1 MGGAHMSKE
10 QISGEM
16 SWHGMTRRG
25 FLGAVAATGATVAA
39 TGLAGCNGGGGTDDG
54 GDASDGGQSA
64 VELIEADEEGFVVR
78 ATNTD
83 GKAPANEC
91 ILAFEGEFQEMHPM
105 DWSDGNSGNVVYYI
119 YDSLYDLDEN
129 YELVPRAADSYEV
142 SADACTY
149 TFHLHE
155 GITFTDGT
163 PLDAAAVVANYEAAI
178 DPANNW
184 RRRRMFIESIDENT
198 EETRVDSCTAV
209 DDYTVE
215 FHLPEPY
222 APFMNS
228 VTQFYLISP
237 AALADSSWDYSKQ
250 SAGSGPY
257 VLEEYAQGD
266 HVSIVRNEDYWGEAP
281 SIDRV
286 DFRVVPEAGSRI
298 AALQT
303 GEATAI
309 YPMPTDQVATV
320 RSAGDI
326 NMVSLEST
334 TMRYVTLNTNYEP
347 LSDVR
352 VRQALNYAL
361 NQDEYVSVM
370 YSGAATPATSV
381 LPEMVPGYKAQT
393 PYEYDLEK
401 AKSLLEDAGYADG
414 FEVSVIC
421 DNSTQ
426 ETKGAT
432 FVMQQ
437 LEQIGVTVNVLPNEA
452 ATNAEI
458 AAEPEDTTELQMWY
472 VNWSQSD
479 PDGFLRSLLSSAMV
493 PPTGYNTAFWRNDEF
508 DSELEAGN
516 AAPTV
521 EEQNEHYGKCQD
533 IAWEECPWLYLAS
546 DNTLLSYKAYLNG
559 IKYVPQ
565 GIDVIHATLNV

>member
-1 MGGAHMSKE
+1 MSKE

-16 SWHGMTRRG
+16 SRHGMTRRG

-39 TGLAGCNGGGGTDDG
+39 TGLAGCNGGGSDDG

-184 RRRRMFIESIDENT
+184 RRRRMFIETIDENT

-266 HVSIVRNEDYWGEAP
+266 HVSILRNEDYWGEAP
-281 SIDRV
+281 SIDRI

-347 LSDVR
+347 LSDVK
-352 VRQALNYAL
+352 VRQALNHAL
-361 NQDEYVSVM
+361 NQDEYVKVM

-401 AKSLLEDAGYADG
+401 AKSLLEEAGYADG

-533 IAWEECPWLYLAS
+533 IAWAECPWLYLAS

>member
-1 MGGAHMSKE
+1 MRNDQLTNSP
-10 QISGEM
+10 S
-16 SWHGMTRRG
+16 MTRRG
-25 FLGAVAATGATVAA
+25 FVGAVAAAGAAA
-39 TGLAGCNGGGGTDDG
+39 AGLGLAGCGSGDGDGDGSDDASGTDDSSG
-54 GDASDGGQSA
+54 SGESA
-64 VELIEADEEGFVVR
+64 VELIEADEDGFVVR

-83 GKAPANEC
+83 GTAPSNEC
-91 ILAFEGEFQEMHPM
+91 VLAFEGEFQEMHPM

-119 YDSLYDLDEN
+119 YDSLFDLDEN
-129 YELVPRAADSYEV
+129 YDLVPRAADSYEV
-142 SADACTY
+142 SEDACTY

-155 GITFTDGT
+155 GITFTDGE

-184 RRRRMFIESIDENT
+184 RRRRMFIETIDENT
-198 EETRVDSCTAV
+198 ENTRVDSCTAL

-215 FHLPEPY
+215 FHLPTPY

-281 SIDRV
+281 SIDRI

-320 RSAGDI
+320 RAAGDI
-326 NMVSLEST
+326 NMVSIPST

-352 VRQALNYAL
+352 VRQALNYAFD
-361 NQDEYVSVM
+361 QDEYVNVM

-381 LPEMVPGYKAQT
+381 LPAIVPGYKEQT
-393 PYEYDLEK
+393 PFATDLDK
-401 AKSLLEDAGYADG
+401 AKSLLEEAGYPDG
-414 FEVSVIC
+414 FEVTIIG

-426 ETKGAT
+426 ETKGMT

-437 LEQIGVTVNVLPNEA
+437 LEQIGVTVNVQPNEA

-458 AAEPEDTTELQMWY
+458 AAASEDETTLQMWY

-479 PDGFLRSLLSSAMV
+479 ADGFMRSLLSTAMT
-493 PPTGYNTAFWRNDEF
+493 PPTGYNTAFWKNSEF

-516 AAPTV
+516 AAPT
-521 EEQNEHYGKCQD
+521 EDEQNEHYGNCQD
-533 IAWEECPWLYLAS
+533 IVWPECPWLYLAS

>member
-1 MGGAHMSKE
+1 MRNDQLNGKLN
-10 QISGEM
+10 
-16 SWHGMTRRG
+16 MTRRG
-25 FLGAVAATGATVAA
+25 FVGTVAAAGATVAGL
-39 TGLAGCNGGGGTDDG
+39 GLAGCSGGGT
-54 GDASDGGQSA
+54 GDTGDTGDTGETSTSA
-64 VELIEADEEGFVVR
+64 VELIEADDEGFVVR

-83 GKAPANEC
+83 GKAPKNEC
-91 ILAFEGEFQEMHPM
+91 VLAFEGEFQEMHPM

-129 YELVPRAADSYEV
+129 YELQPRAADSYDV
-142 SADACTY
+142 SDDACTY

-155 GITFTDGT
+155 GITFTDGE
-163 PLDAAAVVANYEAAI
+163 PLNAAAVVANYEAAI
-178 DPANNW
+178 DKDNNW
-184 RRRRMFIESIDENT
+184 RRRRMFIETIDENT
-198 EETRVDSCTAV
+198 EEVRIDSCTAV

-215 FHLPEPY
+215 FHLPTPY

-237 AALADSSWDYSKQ
+237 AALADSSWDYSKK

-266 HVSIVRNEDYWGEAP
+266 HVSILRNEDYWGEAP
-281 SIDRV
+281 SIDRI

-320 RSAGDI
+320 RAAGDI

-347 LSDVR
+347 LSDVK
-352 VRQALNYAL
+352 VRQALNHAL
-361 NQDEYVSVM
+361 NQDEYVKVM

-401 AKSLLEDAGYADG
+401 AKSLLEEAGYADG

-437 LEQIGVTVNVLPNEA
+437 LEQIGVHVNVLPNEA

-493 PPTGYNTAFWRNDEF
+493 PPTGYNTAFWKNEEF
-508 DSELEAGN
+508 DAELEAGN

-533 IAWEECPWLYLAS
+533 IAWAECPWLYLAS

>member
-1 MGGAHMSKE
+1 MDNESKNMARSE
-10 QISGEM
+10 
-16 SWHGMTRRG
+16 HNVTRRG
-25 FLGAVAATGATVAA
+25 FVGAAAAAAATVAGL
-39 TGLAGCNGGGGTDDG
+39 GLAGCGGGGGDTSGSTSGSSTG
-54 GDASDGGQSA
+54 GGSA
-64 VELIEADEEGFVVR
+64 VELIEADADGFVVK
-78 ATNTD
+78 ATKTD
-83 GKAPANEC
+83 GKAPKNEC

-119 YDSLYDLDEN
+119 YDSLFDLDEN
-129 YELVPRAADSYEV
+129 YELVPRAAESYEV
-142 SADACTY
+142 SDDACTY
-149 TFHLHE
+149 TFHLRE
-155 GITFTDGT
+155 GITFTDGA
-163 PLDAAAVVANYEAAI
+163 PLNADAVVTNYQCAI

-198 EETRVDSCTAV
+198 EETRVDSCIAV
-209 DDYTVE
+209 DEYTVQ
-215 FHLPEPY
+215 FHLPTPY

-228 VTQFYLISP
+228 ITQFYLISP
-237 AALADSSWDYSKQ
+237 NAVVDSSFDYSKQ

-281 SIDRV
+281 SIDRI

-326 NMVSLEST
+326 NMVSIPST

-352 VRQALNYAL
+352 VRQALNYAFD
-361 NQDEYVSVM
+361 QEEYCKVM

-381 LPEMVPGYKAQT
+381 LPAIVPGYKEQT
-393 PYEYDLEK
+393 PYEVDVDK
-401 AKSLLEDAGYADG
+401 AKSLLEEAGYADG
-414 FEVSVIC
+414 FEVTIIG

-426 ETKGAT
+426 ETKGMT

-437 LEQIGVTVNVLPNEA
+437 LEKIGVTVNVQPNEA
-452 ATNAEI
+452 ATNAEL
-458 AAEPEDTTELQMWY
+458 AAASEDETTLQMWY

-479 PDGFLRSLLSSAMV
+479 ADGFMRSLLSTAMV
-493 PPTGYNTAFWRNDEF
+493 PPTGYNTAFWKNAEF

-516 AAPTV
+516 AAPS
-521 EEQNEHYGKCQD
+521 EDEQNEHYGKCQD
-533 IAWEECPWLYLAS
+533 IVWPECPWLYLAS

>member
-1 MGGAHMSKE
+1 MDKESKNMARSE
-10 QISGEM
+10 
-16 SWHGMTRRG
+16 HNVTRRG
-25 FLGAVAATGATVAA
+25 FVGAAAATAATVAGL
-39 TGLAGCNGGGGTDDG
+39 GLAGCGGGGETTTDSG
-54 GDASDGGQSA
+54 SASTDSN
-64 VELIEADEEGFVVR
+64 VEIIEADEEGFVVR
-78 ATNTD
+78 AEKTD
-83 GKAPANEC
+83 GKAPKNEC

-129 YELVPRAADSYEV
+129 YEPVPRAAESYEV
-142 SADACTY
+142 SDDACTY
-149 TFHLHE
+149 TFRLRE
-155 GITFTDGT
+155 GITFTDG
-163 PLDAAAVVANYEAAI
+163 AALNADAVVSNYQAAI

-184 RRRRMFIESIDENT
+184 RRRRTFIETIDETT
-198 EETRVDSCTAV
+198 EIPRVDSCTAV
-209 DDYTVE
+209 DELTVQ

-228 VTQFYLISP
+228 MTQFYLISP
-237 AALADSSWDYSKQ
+237 NVVNDSSFDYSKQ

-257 VLEEYAQGD
+257 MLEEYAQGD

-281 SIDRV
+281 SIDRI

-326 NMVSLEST
+326 NMVSIPST

-352 VRQALNYAL
+352 VRQALNYAFD
-361 NQDEYVSVM
+361 QEEYCRVM

-381 LPEMVPGYKAQT
+381 LPEIVPGYKAQT
-393 PYEYDLEK
+393 PYEVDLDK
-401 AKSLLEDAGYADG
+401 AKSLLEEAGYADG
-414 FEVSVIC
+414 FEVDIIG

-426 ETKGAT
+426 ETKGMT

-437 LEQIGVTVNVLPNEA
+437 LENIGVTVNVKPNEA
-452 ATNAEI
+452 ATNAER
-458 AAEPEDTTELQMWY
+458 AAAPEDETTLHMWY
-472 VNWSQSD
+472 VNWAQSD
-479 PDGFLRSLLSSAMV
+479 ADGFMRSLLSTAMI
-493 PPTGYNTAFWRNDEF
+493 PPTGYNTAFWKNEEF

-516 AAPTV
+516 AAPT
-521 EEQNEHYGKCQD
+521 EDEQNQHYGTCQD
-533 IAWEECPWLYLAS
+533 IVWPECPWLYLAS

>member
-1 MGGAHMSKE
+1 MSKE

-16 SWHGMTRRG
+16 SRHGMTRRG

-91 ILAFEGEFQEMHPM
+91 VLAFEGEFQEMHPM

-361 NQDEYVSVM
+361 NQDEYVNVM

-401 AKSLLEDAGYADG
+401 AKSLLEEAGYADG

>member
-1 MGGAHMSKE
+1 MKNDINVS
-10 QISGEM
+10 
-16 SWHGMTRRG
+16 RRG
-25 FLGAVAATGATVAA
+25 FLAGSGAAVAAVAGL
-39 TGLAGCNGGGGTDDG
+39 GLAGCSGGVNTSTGSTAGS
-54 GDASDGGQSA
+54 ASSSS
-64 VELIEADEEGFVVR
+64 VELIQADEDGFVVR
-78 ATNTD
+78 ATKTD
-83 GKAPANEC
+83 GKAPKNEC

-119 YDSLYDLDEN
+119 YDSLFDLDEN
-129 YELVPRAADSYEV
+129 YELVPRAADSYDV
-142 SADACTY
+142 SDDACTY

-163 PLDAAAVVANYEAAI
+163 PLNADAVVTNYQAAI

-184 RRRRMFIESIDENT
+184 RRRRMFIETIDENT

-209 DDYTVE
+209 DDLTVE
-215 FHLPEPY
+215 FHLPKPY

-237 AALADSSWDYSKQ
+237 QALADSSWDYSKK

-266 HVSIVRNEDYWGEAP
+266 HVSIVRNEDYWGDAP

-326 NMVSLEST
+326 NMVSIPST
-334 TMRYVTLNTNYEP
+334 TMRYVTLNTDYEP

-352 VRQALNYAL
+352 VRQALNYAFD
-361 NQDEYVSVM
+361 QQEYCNVM

-381 LPEMVPGYKAQT
+381 LPEIVPGYKAQT
-393 PYEYDLEK
+393 PYDVDLDK
-401 AKSLLEDAGYADG
+401 AKELLKEAGYEDG
-414 FEVSVIC
+414 FEVNIIG

-426 ETKGAT
+426 ETKGMT

-437 LEQIGVTVNVLPNEA
+437 LEKIGVKVNVQPNEA
-452 ATNAEI
+452 ATNAEL
-458 AAEPEDTTELQMWY
+458 AAASEDETTLQMWY

-479 PDGFLRSLLSSAMV
+479 ADGFMRSLLSTAMT
-493 PPTGYNTAFWRNDEF
+493 PPTGYNTAFWKNEEF

-516 AAPTV
+516 AAPT
-521 EEQNEHYGKCQD
+521 EDEQNEHYGKCQD
-533 IAWEECPWLYLAS
+533 IVWPECPWLYLAS
-546 DNTLLSYKAYLNG
+546 DNTLMSYKSYIDG

-565 GIDVIHATLNV
+565 GIDVIHAKLNV

>member
-1 MGGAHMSKE
+1 MTKE
-10 QISGEM
+10 NKMMTGV
-16 SWHGMTRRG
+16 TRRG
-25 FLGAVAATGATVAA
+25 FVGAMAAGAATVAGL
-39 TGLAGCNGGGGTDDG
+39 GLAGCGGGGDTSTGTDTGSASGDG
-54 GDASDGGQSA
+54 GSN
-64 VELIEADEEGFVVR
+64 VETIEADEEGFVVR
-78 ATNTD
+78 ATKTD
-83 GKAPANEC
+83 GKAPKNEC

-129 YELVPRAADSYEV
+129 YEYKARAAKDYKV
-142 SADACTY
+142 SEDACTY
-149 TFHLHE
+149 TFHLNE
-155 GITFTDGT
+155 GITFTDGE
-163 PLDAAAVVANYEAAI
+163 PLNAEAVVANYEAAI
-178 DPANNW
+178 NPENNW
-184 RRRRMFIESIDENT
+184 RRRRMFIETIDENT
-198 EETRVDSCTAV
+198 ENTRVDACTAV
-209 DDYTVE
+209 DEYTVE
-215 FHLPEPY
+215 FHLPNPY

-228 VTQFYLISP
+228 ITQFYLISP
-237 AALADSSWDYSKQ
+237 KALADPEWDYSKK

-281 SIDRV
+281 SIDRI

-326 NMVSLEST
+326 NMISIPST

-352 VRQALNYAL
+352 VRQALNYAF
-361 NQDEYVSVM
+361 NQDEYVNVM
-370 YSGAATPATSV
+370 YSGAATPATSC
-381 LPEMVPGYKAQT
+381 LPELVPGYKAQT
-393 PYEYDLEK
+393 PYDTDIDK
-401 AKSLLEDAGYADG
+401 AKSLLEEAGYADG
-414 FEVSVIC
+414 FEVSIIC

-437 LEQIGVTVNVLPNEA
+437 LEKIGVTVNVLPNEA

-493 PPTGYNTAFWRNDEF
+493 PPTGYNTAFWKNDEF

-516 AAPTV
+516 AAPTE

-533 IAWEECPWLYLAS
+533 IAWEECPWLFLAS

-559 IKYVPQ
+559 IKYVAQ

>member
-1 MGGAHMSKE
+1 MSKE

-16 SWHGMTRRG
+16 SRHGMTRRG

-54 GDASDGGQSA
+54 GDASDSGQSA

-266 HVSIVRNEDYWGEAP
+266 HVSILRNEDYWGEAP

-320 RSAGDI
+320 RAAGDI

-352 VRQALNYAL
+352 VRQAMNYAL
-361 NQDEYVSVM
+361 NQDEYVKVM

-401 AKSLLEDAGYADG
+401 AKSLLEEAGYADG

-437 LEQIGVTVNVLPNEA
+437 LEQVGITVNVLPNEA

>member
-1 MGGAHMSKE
+1 MRNDQLTNSP
-10 QISGEM
+10 S
-16 SWHGMTRRG
+16 MTRRG
-25 FLGAVAATGATVAA
+25 FVGAVAAAGAAA
-39 TGLAGCNGGGGTDDG
+39 AGLGLAGCGSGDGDGSDDASGTDDSSG
-54 GDASDGGQSA
+54 SGESA
-64 VELIEADEEGFVVR
+64 VELIEADEDGFVVR

-83 GKAPANEC
+83 GTAPSNEC
-91 ILAFEGEFQEMHPM
+91 VLAFEGEFQEMHPM

-119 YDSLYDLDEN
+119 YDSLFDLDEN
-129 YELVPRAADSYEV
+129 YDLVPRAADSYEV
-142 SADACTY
+142 SEDACTY

-155 GITFTDGT
+155 GITFTDGE

-184 RRRRMFIESIDENT
+184 RRRRMFIETIDENT
-198 EETRVDSCTAV
+198 ENTRVDSCTAL

-215 FHLPEPY
+215 FHLPTPY

-281 SIDRV
+281 SIDRI

-320 RSAGDI
+320 RAAGDI
-326 NMVSLEST
+326 NMVSIPST

-352 VRQALNYAL
+352 VRQALNYAFD
-361 NQDEYVSVM
+361 QDEYVNVM

-381 LPEMVPGYKAQT
+381 LPAIVPGYKEQT
-393 PYEYDLEK
+393 PFATDLDK
-401 AKSLLEDAGYADG
+401 AKSLLEEAGYPDG
-414 FEVSVIC
+414 FEVTIIG

-426 ETKGAT
+426 ETKGMT

-437 LEQIGVTVNVLPNEA
+437 LEQIGVTVNVQPNEA

-458 AAEPEDTTELQMWY
+458 AAASEDETTLQMWY

-479 PDGFLRSLLSSAMV
+479 ADGFMRSLLSTAMT
-493 PPTGYNTAFWRNDEF
+493 PPTGYNTAFWKNSEF

-516 AAPTV
+516 AAPT
-521 EEQNEHYGKCQD
+521 EDEQNEHYGNCQD
-533 IAWEECPWLYLAS
+533 IVWPECPWLYLAS

>member
-1 MGGAHMSKE
+1 MKNDINVS
-10 QISGEM
+10 
-16 SWHGMTRRG
+16 RRG
-25 FLGAVAATGATVAA
+25 FLAGSGAAVAAVAGL
-39 TGLAGCNGGGGTDDG
+39 GLAGCSGGGNTSTGSTAG
-54 GDASDGGQSA
+54 SASSSS
-64 VELIEADEEGFVVR
+64 VELIQADEDGFVVR
-78 ATNTD
+78 ATKTD
-83 GKAPANEC
+83 GKAPKNEC

-119 YDSLYDLDEN
+119 YDSLFDLDEN
-129 YELVPRAADSYEV
+129 YELVPRAADSYDV
-142 SADACTY
+142 SDDACTY

-163 PLDAAAVVANYEAAI
+163 PLNADAVVTNYQAAI

-184 RRRRMFIESIDENT
+184 RRRRMFIETIDENT

-209 DDYTVE
+209 DDLTVE
-215 FHLPEPY
+215 FHLPKPY

-237 AALADSSWDYSKQ
+237 QALADSSWDYSKK

-266 HVSIVRNEDYWGEAP
+266 HVSIVRNEDYWGDAP

-326 NMVSLEST
+326 NMVSIPST
-334 TMRYVTLNTNYEP
+334 TMRYVTLNTDYEP

-352 VRQALNYAL
+352 VRQALNYAFD
-361 NQDEYVSVM
+361 QQEYCNVM

-381 LPEMVPGYKAQT
+381 LPEIVPGYKAQT
-393 PYEYDLEK
+393 PYDVDLDK
-401 AKSLLEDAGYADG
+401 AKELLKEAGYEDG
-414 FEVSVIC
+414 FEVNIIG

-426 ETKGAT
+426 ETKGMT

-437 LEQIGVTVNVLPNEA
+437 LEKIGVKVNVQPNEA
-452 ATNAEI
+452 ATNAEL
-458 AAEPEDTTELQMWY
+458 AAASEDETTLQMWY

-479 PDGFLRSLLSSAMV
+479 ADGFMRSLLSTAMT
-493 PPTGYNTAFWRNDEF
+493 PPTGYNTAFWKNEEF

-516 AAPTV
+516 AAPT
-521 EEQNEHYGKCQD
+521 EDEQNEHYGKCQD
-533 IAWEECPWLYLAS
+533 IVWPECPWLYLAS
-546 DNTLLSYKAYLNG
+546 DNTLMSYKSYIDG

-565 GIDVIHATLNV
+565 GIDVIHAKLNV

>member
-1 MGGAHMSKE
+1 MPWLPVPRPS
-10 QISGEM
+10 
-16 SWHGMTRRG
+16 
-25 FLGAVAATGATVAA
+25 VAGL
-39 TGLAGCNGGGGTDDG
+39 GLAGCGGGGDTSTGTDTGSASGDG
-54 GDASDGGQSA
+54 GSN
-64 VELIEADEEGFVVR
+64 VETIEADEEGFVVR
-78 ATNTD
+78 ATKTD
-83 GKAPANEC
+83 GKAPKNEC

-129 YELVPRAADSYEV
+129 YEYAPRAAASYEV
-142 SADACTY
+142 SDDACTY
-149 TFHLHE
+149 TFHLNE
-155 GITFTDGT
+155 GITFTDGA
-163 PLDAAAVVANYEAAI
+163 PLNAEAVVANYEAAI
-178 DPANNW
+178 NPENNW
-184 RRRRMFIESIDENT
+184 RRRRTFIETIDENT
-198 EETRVDSCTAV
+198 ENTRVDSCTAV
-209 DDYTVE
+209 DELTVQ

-228 VTQFYLISP
+228 MTQFYLISP
-237 AALADSSWDYSKQ
+237 TALADSSWDYSKQ

-257 VLEEYAQGD
+257 ILEEYAQGD

-281 SIDRV
+281 SIDRI

-326 NMVSLEST
+326 NMISIPST

-352 VRQALNYAL
+352 VRQALNYAF
-361 NQDEYVSVM
+361 NQDEYVNVM
-370 YSGAATPATSV
+370 YSGAATPATSC
-381 LPEMVPGYKAQT
+381 LPELVPGYKAQT
-393 PYEYDLEK
+393 PYDTDIDK
-401 AKSLLEDAGYADG
+401 AKSLLEEAGYADG
-414 FEVSVIC
+414 FEVSIIC

-437 LEQIGVTVNVLPNEA
+437 LEKIGVTVNVLPNEA

-493 PPTGYNTAFWRNDEF
+493 PPTGYNTAFWKNDEF

-516 AAPTV
+516 AAPTE

-533 IAWEECPWLYLAS
+533 IAWEECPWLFLAS

-559 IKYVPQ
+559 IKYVAQ

>member
-1 MGGAHMSKE
+1 MRNDQLTNSP
-10 QISGEM
+10 S
-16 SWHGMTRRG
+16 MTRRG
-25 FLGAVAATGATVAA
+25 FVGAVAAAGAAA
-39 TGLAGCNGGGGTDDG
+39 AGLGLAGCGSGDGDGDGSDDASGTDDSSG
-54 GDASDGGQSA
+54 SGESA
-64 VELIEADEEGFVVR
+64 VELIEADEDGFVVR

-83 GKAPANEC
+83 GTAPSNEC
-91 ILAFEGEFQEMHPM
+91 VLAFEGEFQEMHPM

-119 YDSLYDLDEN
+119 YDSLFDLDEN
-129 YELVPRAADSYEV
+129 YDLVPRAADSYEV
-142 SADACTY
+142 SEDACTY

-155 GITFTDGT
+155 GITFTDGE

-184 RRRRMFIESIDENT
+184 RRRRMFIETIDENT
-198 EETRVDSCTAV
+198 ENTRVDSCTAL

-215 FHLPEPY
+215 FHLPTPY

-281 SIDRV
+281 SIERV
-286 DFRVVPEAGSRI
+286 NFRVVPEAGSRI

-320 RSAGDI
+320 RAAGDI
-326 NMVSLEST
+326 NMVSIPST

-352 VRQALNYAL
+352 VRQALNYAFD
-361 NQDEYVSVM
+361 QDEYVNVM

-381 LPEMVPGYKAQT
+381 LPAIVPGYKEQT
-393 PYEYDLEK
+393 PFATDLDK
-401 AKSLLEDAGYADG
+401 AKSLLEEAGYPDG
-414 FEVSVIC
+414 FEVTIIG

-426 ETKGAT
+426 ETKGMT

-437 LEQIGVTVNVLPNEA
+437 LEQIGVTVNVQPNEA

-458 AAEPEDTTELQMWY
+458 AAASEDETTLQMWY

-479 PDGFLRSLLSSAMV
+479 ADGFMRSLLSTAMT
-493 PPTGYNTAFWRNDEF
+493 PPTGYNTAFWKNSEF

-516 AAPTV
+516 AAPT
-521 EEQNEHYGKCQD
+521 EDEQNEHYGNCQD
-533 IAWEECPWLYLAS
+533 IVWPECPWLYLAS

>member
-1 MGGAHMSKE
+1 MDKQSKNWTA
-10 QISGEM
+10 S
-16 SWHGMTRRG
+16 SVTRRG
-25 FLGAVAATGATVAA
+25 FVGATAAAAATVAGL
-39 TGLAGCNGGGGTDDG
+39 GLAGCGGGGETTG
-54 GDASDGGQSA
+54 SAPAGSGESNVEIITADAD
-64 VELIEADEEGFVVR
+64 GFVVK
-78 ATNTD
+78 ATKTD
-83 GKAPANEC
+83 GKAPKNEC

-129 YELVPRAADSYEV
+129 YEYKARAAKDYKV
-142 SADACTY
+142 SEDACTY
-149 TFHLHE
+149 TFHLNE
-155 GITFTDGT
+155 GITFTDGE
-163 PLDAAAVVANYEAAI
+163 PLNAEAVVANYEAAI
-178 DPANNW
+178 NPENNW
-184 RRRRMFIESIDENT
+184 RRRRMFIETIDENT
-198 EETRVDSCTAV
+198 ENTRVDACTAV
-209 DDYTVE
+209 DEYTVE
-215 FHLPEPY
+215 FHLPNPY

-228 VTQFYLISP
+228 ITQFYLISP
-237 AALADSSWDYSKQ
+237 KALADPEWDYSKK

-281 SIDRV
+281 SIDRI

-326 NMVSLEST
+326 NMISIPST

-352 VRQALNYAL
+352 VRQALNYAF
-361 NQDEYVSVM
+361 NQDEYVNVM
-370 YSGAATPATSV
+370 YSGAATPATSC
-381 LPEMVPGYKAQT
+381 LPELVPGYKAQT
-393 PYEYDLEK
+393 PYDTDIDK
-401 AKSLLEDAGYADG
+401 AKSLLKEAGYEDG
-414 FEVSVIC
+414 FEVSIIC

-437 LEQIGVTVNVLPNEA
+437 LEKIGVTVNVLPNEA

-472 VNWSQSD
+472 VNWAQSD
-479 PDGFLRSLLSSAMV
+479 PDGFLRSLLSSTMV
-493 PPTGYNTAFWRNDEF
+493 PPTGYNTAFWKNEEF
-508 DSELEAGN
+508 DAELEAGN
-516 AAPTV
+516 AAPTE

-533 IAWEECPWLYLAS
+533 IAWEECPWLFLAS

-559 IKYVPQ
+559 IKYVAQ

>member
-1 MGGAHMSKE
+1 MRNDQLNGKLN
-10 QISGEM
+10 
-16 SWHGMTRRG
+16 MTRRG
-25 FLGAVAATGATVAA
+25 FVGTVAAAGATVAGL
-39 TGLAGCNGGGGTDDG
+39 GLAGCSGGGT
-54 GDASDGGQSA
+54 GDTGDTADTGDTSTSA
-64 VELIEADEEGFVVR
+64 VELIEADDEGFVVR

-83 GKAPANEC
+83 GKAPKNEC
-91 ILAFEGEFQEMHPM
+91 VLAFEGEFQEMHPM

-129 YELVPRAADSYEV
+129 YELQPRAADSYDV
-142 SADACTY
+142 SDDACTY

-155 GITFTDGT
+155 GITFTDGE
-163 PLDAAAVVANYEAAI
+163 PLNAAAVVANYEAAI
-178 DPANNW
+178 DKDNNW
-184 RRRRMFIESIDENT
+184 RRRRMFIETIDENT
-198 EETRVDSCTAV
+198 EEVRIDSCTAV

-215 FHLPEPY
+215 FHLPTPY

-237 AALADSSWDYSKQ
+237 AALADSSWDYSKK

-266 HVSIVRNEDYWGEAP
+266 HVSILRNEDYWGEAP
-281 SIDRV
+281 SIDRI

-320 RSAGDI
+320 RAAGDI

-347 LSDVR
+347 LSDVK
-352 VRQALNYAL
+352 VRQALNHAL
-361 NQDEYVSVM
+361 NQDEYVKVM

-401 AKSLLEDAGYADG
+401 AKSLLEEAGYADG

-437 LEQIGVTVNVLPNEA
+437 LEQIGVHVNVLPNEA

>member
-1 MGGAHMSKE
+1 MKNDINVS
-10 QISGEM
+10 
-16 SWHGMTRRG
+16 RRG
-25 FLGAVAATGATVAA
+25 FLAGSGAAVAAVAGL
-39 TGLAGCNGGGGTDDG
+39 GLAGCSGG
-54 GDASDGGQSA
+54 GDASTGSTAGSA
-64 VELIEADEEGFVVR
+64 SSSSVELIQADEDGFVVR
-78 ATNTD
+78 ATKTD
-83 GKAPANEC
+83 GKAPKNEC

-119 YDSLYDLDEN
+119 YDSLFDLDEN
-129 YELVPRAADSYEV
+129 YELVPRAADSYDV
-142 SADACTY
+142 SDDACTY

-163 PLDAAAVVANYEAAI
+163 PLNADAVVSNYQAAI

-184 RRRRMFIESIDENT
+184 RRRRMFIETIDENT

-209 DDYTVE
+209 DDLTVE
-215 FHLPEPY
+215 FHLPKPY

-237 AALADSSWDYSKQ
+237 QALADSSWDYSKQ

-326 NMVSLEST
+326 NMVSIPST

-352 VRQALNYAL
+352 VRQALNYAFD
-361 NQDEYVSVM
+361 QQEYCNVM

-381 LPEMVPGYKAQT
+381 LPEIVPGYKAQT
-393 PYEYDLEK
+393 PYDVDLDK
-401 AKSLLEDAGYADG
+401 AKELLKEAGYEDG
-414 FEVSVIC
+414 FEVTIIG

-426 ETKGAT
+426 ETKGMT

-437 LEQIGVTVNVLPNEA
+437 LEKIGVKVNVQPNEA
-452 ATNAEI
+452 ATNAEL
-458 AAEPEDTTELQMWY
+458 AAASEDETTLQMWY

-479 PDGFLRSLLSSAMV
+479 ADGFMRSLLSTAMT
-493 PPTGYNTAFWRNDEF
+493 PPTGYNTAFWKNEEF

-516 AAPTV
+516 AAPT
-521 EEQNEHYGKCQD
+521 EDEQNEHYGKCQD
-533 IAWEECPWLYLAS
+533 IVWPECPWLYLAS
-546 DNTLLSYKAYLNG
+546 DNTLMSYKSYIDG

-565 GIDVIHATLNV
+565 GIDVIHAKLNV

>member
-1 MGGAHMSKE
+1 MSKE

-16 SWHGMTRRG
+16 SRHGMTRRG

-54 GDASDGGQSA
+54 GDASDSGQSA

-142 SADACTY
+142 SADARTY

-266 HVSIVRNEDYWGEAP
+266 HVSILRNEDYWGEAP

-320 RSAGDI
+320 RAAGDI

-352 VRQALNYAL
+352 VRQAMNYAL
-361 NQDEYVSVM
+361 NQDEYVKVM

-401 AKSLLEDAGYADG
+401 AKSLLEEAGYADG

-437 LEQIGVTVNVLPNEA
+437 LEQVGITVNVLPNEA

-533 IAWEECPWLYLAS
+533 IAWGECPWLYLAS

>member
-1 MGGAHMSKE
+1 MDKESKNMARSE
-10 QISGEM
+10 
-16 SWHGMTRRG
+16 HNVTRRG
-25 FLGAVAATGATVAA
+25 FVGAAAATAATVAGL
-39 TGLAGCNGGGGTDDG
+39 GLAGCGGGGETTTDSG
-54 GDASDGGQSA
+54 SASTDSN
-64 VELIEADEEGFVVR
+64 VEIIEADEEGFVVR
-78 ATNTD
+78 AEKTD
-83 GKAPANEC
+83 GKAPKNEC

-129 YELVPRAADSYEV
+129 YEPVPRAAESYEV
-142 SADACTY
+142 SDDACTY
-149 TFHLHE
+149 TFHLRE
-155 GITFTDGT
+155 GITFTDG
-163 PLDAAAVVANYEAAI
+163 AALNADAVVSNYQAAI

-184 RRRRMFIESIDENT
+184 RRRRTFIETIDKTT
-198 EETRVDSCTAV
+198 EIPRVDSCTAV
-209 DDYTVE
+209 DELTVQ

-228 VTQFYLISP
+228 MTQFYLISP
-237 AALADSSWDYSKQ
+237 NVVNDSSFDYSKQ

-257 VLEEYAQGD
+257 MLEEYAQGD

-281 SIDRV
+281 SIDRI

-326 NMVSLEST
+326 NMISIPST

-352 VRQALNYAL
+352 VRQALNYAFD
-361 NQDEYVSVM
+361 QEEYCRVM

-381 LPEMVPGYKAQT
+381 LPEIVPGYKAQT
-393 PYEYDLEK
+393 PYEVNLDK
-401 AKSLLEDAGYADG
+401 AKSLLEEAGYADG
-414 FEVSVIC
+414 FEVDIIG

-426 ETKGAT
+426 ETKGMT

-437 LEQIGVTVNVLPNEA
+437 LENIGVTVNVKPNEA
-452 ATNAEI
+452 ATNAEL
-458 AAEPEDTTELQMWY
+458 AAAPEDETTLHMWY

-479 PDGFLRSLLSSAMV
+479 ADGFMRSLLSTAMT
-493 PPTGYNTAFWRNDEF
+493 PPTGYNTAFWKNEEF

-516 AAPTV
+516 AAPT
-521 EEQNEHYGKCQD
+521 EDEQNQHYGTCQD
-533 IAWEECPWLYLAS
+533 IVWPECPWLYLAS

>member
-1 MGGAHMSKE
+1 MSKE

-16 SWHGMTRRG
+16 SRHGMTRRG

-54 GDASDGGQSA
+54 GDASDSGQSA

-78 ATNTD
+78 ATNTN

-142 SADACTY
+142 SADARTY

-266 HVSIVRNEDYWGEAP
+266 HVSILRNEDYWGEAP

-320 RSAGDI
+320 RAAGDI

-352 VRQALNYAL
+352 VRQAMNYAL
-361 NQDEYVSVM
+361 NQDEYVKVM

-401 AKSLLEDAGYADG
+401 AKSLLEEAGYADG

-437 LEQIGVTVNVLPNEA
+437 LEQVGITVNVLPNEA

-479 PDGFLRSLLSSAMV
+479 PDGFLRSLLSSPMV

-508 DSELEAGN
+508 DAELEAGN

>member
-1 MGGAHMSKE
+1 MRNDQLNGKLN
-10 QISGEM
+10 
-16 SWHGMTRRG
+16 MTRRG
-25 FLGAVAATGATVAA
+25 FVGTVAAAGATVAGL
-39 TGLAGCNGGGGTDDG
+39 GLAGCSGGGTGDTGDT
-54 GDASDGGQSA
+54 GDAGDTGESA

-83 GKAPANEC
+83 GKAPKNEC

-129 YELVPRAADSYEV
+129 YELAPRAADSYDV
-142 SADACTY
+142 SDDACTY

-155 GITFTDGT
+155 GITFTDGE
-163 PLDAAAVVANYEAAI
+163 PLNAAAVVANYEAAI
-178 DPANNW
+178 DKNNNW
-184 RRRRMFIESIDENT
+184 RRRRMFIETIDENT
-198 EETRVDSCTAV
+198 ENTRVDSCTAV
-209 DDYTVE
+209 DEYTVE
-215 FHLPEPY
+215 FHLPTPY

-237 AALADSSWDYSKQ
+237 AALADSSWDYSKK

-266 HVSIVRNEDYWGEAP
+266 HVSILRNEDYWGEAP
-281 SIDRV
+281 SIDRI

-320 RSAGDI
+320 RAAGDI

-352 VRQALNYAL
+352 VRQAMNYAL
-361 NQDEYVSVM
+361 NQDEYVKVM

-401 AKSLLEDAGYADG
+401 AKSLLEEAGYADG

-437 LEQIGVTVNVLPNEA
+437 LEQIGVHVNVLPNEA

-493 PPTGYNTAFWRNDEF
+493 PPTGYNTAFWRNEEF

-533 IAWEECPWLYLAS
+533 IAWAECPWLYLAS

>member
-1 MGGAHMSKE
+1 
-10 QISGEM
+10 
-16 SWHGMTRRG
+16 
-25 FLGAVAATGATVAA
+25 
-39 TGLAGCNGGGGTDDG
+39 
-54 GDASDGGQSA
+54 
-64 VELIEADEEGFVVR
+64 
-78 ATNTD
+78 
-83 GKAPANEC
+83 
-91 ILAFEGEFQEMHPM
+91 M

-129 YELVPRAADSYEV
+129 YELQPRAADSYDV
-142 SADACTY
+142 SDDACTY

-155 GITFTDGT
+155 GITFTDGE
-163 PLDAAAVVANYEAAI
+163 PLNAAAVVANYEAAI
-178 DPANNW
+178 DKDNNW
-184 RRRRMFIESIDENT
+184 RRRRMFIETIDENT
-198 EETRVDSCTAV
+198 EEVRIDSCTAV

-215 FHLPEPY
+215 FHLPTPY

-237 AALADSSWDYSKQ
+237 AALADSSWDYSKK

-266 HVSIVRNEDYWGEAP
+266 HVSILRNEDYWGEAP
-281 SIDRV
+281 SIDRI

-320 RSAGDI
+320 RAAGDI

-347 LSDVR
+347 LSDVK
-352 VRQALNYAL
+352 VRQALNHAL
-361 NQDEYVSVM
+361 NQDEYVKVM

-401 AKSLLEDAGYADG
+401 AKSLLEEAGYADG

-437 LEQIGVTVNVLPNEA
+437 LEQIGVHVNVLPNEA

>member
-1 MGGAHMSKE
+1 MDKE
-10 QISGEM
+10 NKNMTWSDSGV
-16 SWHGMTRRG
+16 TRRG
-25 FLGAVAATGATVAA
+25 FVGAVAAGAATVAGL
-39 TGLAGCNGGGGTDDG
+39 GLAGCGGGGDTSTGTDTGSASGDG
-54 GDASDGGQSA
+54 GSN
-64 VELIEADEEGFVVR
+64 VETIEADEEGFVVR
-78 ATNTD
+78 ATKTD
-83 GKAPANEC
+83 GKAPKNEC

-119 YDSLYDLDEN
+119 YDSLYNLDEN
-129 YELVPRAADSYEV
+129 YEYEPRAAASYEV
-142 SADACTY
+142 SDDACTY
-149 TFHLHE
+149 TFHLNE
-155 GITFTDGT
+155 GITFADGA
-163 PLDAAAVVANYEAAI
+163 PLNAEAVVANYEAAI
-178 DPANNW
+178 NPENNW
-184 RRRRMFIESIDENT
+184 RRRRTFIETIDENT
-198 EETRVDSCTAV
+198 ENTRVDSCTAV
-209 DDYTVE
+209 DELTVQ

-228 VTQFYLISP
+228 MTQFYLISP
-237 AALADSSWDYSKQ
+237 TALADPSWDYSKQ

-266 HVSIVRNEDYWGEAP
+266 HVSIVRNENYWGEAP
-281 SIDRV
+281 SIDRI

-326 NMVSLEST
+326 NMISIPST

-361 NQDEYVSVM
+361 NQDEYVQVM

-381 LPEMVPGYKAQT
+381 LPEMVPGYKGQT
-393 PYEYDLEK
+393 PYEYDLDK
-401 AKSLLEDAGYADG
+401 AKSLLEEAGYGDG
-414 FEVSVIC
+414 FEVTIIG

-426 ETKGAT
+426 ETKGMT

-437 LEQIGVTVNVLPNEA
+437 LQQAGVTVNVQPNEA
-452 ATNAEI
+452 ATNAEL
-458 AAEPEDTTELQMWY
+458 AAEPEDTTTLQMWY

-493 PPTGYNTAFWRNDEF
+493 PPTGYNTAFWKNDEF

-516 AAPTV
+516 AAPTE

-533 IAWEECPWLYLAS
+533 IAWEECPWLFLAS

-559 IKYVPQ
+559 IKYVAQ

>member
-1 MGGAHMSKE
+1 MRNDQLNGKLN
-10 QISGEM
+10 
-16 SWHGMTRRG
+16 MTRRG
-25 FLGAVAATGATVAA
+25 FVGTVAAAGATVAGL
-39 TGLAGCNGGGGTDDG
+39 GLAGCSGGGA
-54 GDASDGGQSA
+54 GDTGDTGDTSTSA
-64 VELIEADEEGFVVR
+64 VELIEADDEGFVVR

-83 GKAPANEC
+83 GKAPKNEC
-91 ILAFEGEFQEMHPM
+91 VLAFEGEFQEMHPM

-129 YELVPRAADSYEV
+129 YELQPRAADSYDV
-142 SADACTY
+142 SDDACTY

-155 GITFTDGT
+155 GITFTDGE
-163 PLDAAAVVANYEAAI
+163 PLNAAAVVANYEAAI
-178 DPANNW
+178 DKDNNW
-184 RRRRMFIESIDENT
+184 RRRRMFIETIDENT
-198 EETRVDSCTAV
+198 EEVRIDSCTAV

-215 FHLPEPY
+215 FHLPTPY

-237 AALADSSWDYSKQ
+237 AALADSSWDYSKK

-266 HVSIVRNEDYWGEAP
+266 HVSILRNEDYWGEAP
-281 SIDRV
+281 SIDRI

-320 RSAGDI
+320 RAAGDI

-347 LSDVR
+347 LSDVK
-352 VRQALNYAL
+352 VRQALNHAL
-361 NQDEYVSVM
+361 NQDEYVKVM

-401 AKSLLEDAGYADG
+401 AKSLLEEAGYADG

-437 LEQIGVTVNVLPNEA
+437 LEQIGVHVNVLPNEA

-493 PPTGYNTAFWRNDEF
+493 PPTGYNTAFWKNEEF
-508 DSELEAGN
+508 DAELEAGN

-533 IAWEECPWLYLAS
+533 IAWAECPWLYLAS

>member
-1 MGGAHMSKE
+1 MDKESKKMA
-10 QISGEM
+10 QTGV
-16 SWHGMTRRG
+16 TRRG
-25 FLGAVAATGATVAA
+25 FLGAAAAGAATVAGL
-39 TGLAGCNGGGGTDDG
+39 GLAGCGGGGDTTTTDAG
-54 GDASDGGQSA
+54 SGSDGESS
-64 VELIEADEEGFVVR
+64 VELIEADEDGFVVR
-78 ATNTD
+78 AEKTD
-83 GKAPANEC
+83 GKAPKNEC
-91 ILAFEGEFQEMHPM
+91 VLAFEGEFQEMHPM

-129 YELVPRAADSYEV
+129 YELVPRAAESYEV
-142 SADACTY
+142 SDDACTY
-149 TFHLHE
+149 TFHLKE
-155 GITFTDGT
+155 GITFTDGA
-163 PLDAAAVVANYEAAI
+163 PLNADAVVTNYQCAI

-184 RRRRMFIESIDENT
+184 RRRRMFIETIDENT
-198 EETRVDSCTAV
+198 EETRVDSCTAI
-209 DDYTVE
+209 DDLTVQ
-215 FHLPEPY
+215 FHLPTPY

-228 VTQFYLISP
+228 ITQFYLISP
-237 AALADSSWDYSKQ
+237 NVVTDSSFDYSKQ

-281 SIDRV
+281 SIDRI

-326 NMVSLEST
+326 NMVSIPST

-352 VRQALNYAL
+352 VRQALNYAFD
-361 NQDEYVSVM
+361 QEEYCNVM

-381 LPEMVPGYKAQT
+381 LPAIVPGYKEQT
-393 PYEYDLEK
+393 PYDVDIDK
-401 AKSLLEDAGYADG
+401 AKELLKEAGYEDG
-414 FEVSVIC
+414 FEVTIIG

-426 ETKGAT
+426 ETKGMT

-437 LEQIGVTVNVLPNEA
+437 LEKIGVTVNVQPNEA
-452 ATNAEI
+452 ATNAEL
-458 AAEPEDTTELQMWY
+458 AAEPEDTTTLQMWY

-479 PDGFLRSLLSSAMV
+479 ADGFMRSLLSTAMT
-493 PPTGYNTAFWRNDEF
+493 PPTGYNTAFWKNSEF

-516 AAPTV
+516 AAPT
-521 EEQNEHYGKCQD
+521 EDEQNEHYGKCQD
-533 IAWEECPWLYLAS
+533 IVWPECPWLYLAS

>member
-1 MGGAHMSKE
+1 MRNDQLNGKLN
-10 QISGEM
+10 
-16 SWHGMTRRG
+16 MTRRG
-25 FLGAVAATGATVAA
+25 FVGTVAAAGATVAGL
-39 TGLAGCNGGGGTDDG
+39 GLAGCSGGGT
-54 GDASDGGQSA
+54 GDTGDTGDTGTSA
-64 VELIEADEEGFVVR
+64 VELIEADDEGFVVR

-83 GKAPANEC
+83 GKAPKNEC
-91 ILAFEGEFQEMHPM
+91 VLAFEGEFQEMHPM

-129 YELVPRAADSYEV
+129 YELQPRAADSYDV
-142 SADACTY
+142 SDDACTY

-155 GITFTDGT
+155 GITFTDGE
-163 PLDAAAVVANYEAAI
+163 PLNAAAVVANYEAAI
-178 DPANNW
+178 DKDNNW
-184 RRRRMFIESIDENT
+184 RRRRMFIETIDENT
-198 EETRVDSCTAV
+198 EEVRIDSCTAV

-215 FHLPEPY
+215 FHLPTPY

-237 AALADSSWDYSKQ
+237 AALADSSWDYSKK

-266 HVSIVRNEDYWGEAP
+266 HVSILRNEDYWGEAP
-281 SIDRV
+281 SIDRI

-320 RSAGDI
+320 RAAGDI

-347 LSDVR
+347 LSDVK
-352 VRQALNYAL
+352 VRQALNHAL
-361 NQDEYVSVM
+361 NQDEYVKVM

-401 AKSLLEDAGYADG
+401 AKSLLEEAGYADG

-437 LEQIGVTVNVLPNEA
+437 LEQIGVHVNVLPNEA

-493 PPTGYNTAFWRNDEF
+493 PPTGYNTAFWKNEEF
-508 DSELEAGN
+508 DAELEAGN

-533 IAWEECPWLYLAS
+533 IAWAECPWLYLAS